1 MPPSYAPGFKPASTL
16 SPSGPTHTPT
26 LNGVPSGVFSGDSG
40 PPPGAEDPQTS
51 FWVENPFTPECAR
64 MVGSDD
70 GNPKQSGS
78 MYSALALPS
87 SLRNQLF
94 PYRICRMMV
103 SALGVFTSP
112 SSMEEPAGNH
122 LPSSTYFFTLA
133 KSAGKYSFMKR

>member
-1 MPPSYAPGFKPASTL
+1 MPPSYAPGFKPAKTL

-26 LNGVPSGVFSGDSG
+26 LNGVPSGVCSSDSV
-40 PPPGAEDPQTS
+40 PPPGADDPHTS
-51 FWVENPFTPECAR
+51 FCVENPFTPECAR
-64 MVGSDD
+64 IVGNEA

-87 SLRNQLF
+87 SLRNQLL
-94 PYRICRMMV
+94 PYSTWRIMV

-112 SSMEEPAGNH
+112 SSMDDPAGNH
-122 LPSSTYFFTLA
+122 LPSSTYFFSRA